1 MIFNLRFT
9 ICLRIKNQGKSRKD
23 FIHFNNRVVISK
35 RNWSNHKS
43 YLCNT
48 ISKSN
53 YMSIKYQI
61 TLLELILVMLTF
73 IGVSQPNFDSSAVR
87 YIEEIGKYRNVKN
100 IKLMYGESTPLLPEQ
115 LKDFKGLKYFE
126 LDLNYKIEGK
136 LVKDDKLEIVLMK
149 TSTDR

>member
-1 MIFNLRFT
+1 
-9 ICLRIKNQGKSRKD
+9 
-23 FIHFNNRVVISK
+23 
-35 RNWSNHKS
+35 
-43 YLCNT
+43 
-48 ISKSN
+48 
-53 YMSIKYQI
+53 MSIKYQI